1 MLTRNKIKSIFRK
14 TDSCTDGR
22 FNCAKLLSN
31 KKYVISSI
39 VLIGLLIV
47 FISYSFAALTPTPS
61 ITVPSTTLSYAGS
74 EEGAWQ
80 YTKSAYWLS
89 KNKAR
94 INIKVD
100 TIKKKR
106 ADYTDVILVLD
117 TSGSMLG
124 TKLTQ
129 VQNDVNELI
138 NDTIPKGNKI
148 ALITFNDSATVVND
162 FTNDTT
168 LLQESINNL
177 TVSGETNYYQALIKV
192 DDVLSTYNK
201 ESNRDCV
208 VLFLTDGLPTID
220 TPNEVSQY
228 KYLKSKYNYLDINGI
243 QYELGNTVL
252 TGIKNITD
260 TQYLANKENLNE
272 FLYKASLTTATYDE
286 FTLTDYVD
294 TNYFNLNNVTDINT
308 TFGKTNIQSNKVIWN
323 LSGLKSGTDATLTID
338 INFNNNLIGVGGIY
352 PTHTKTDITCK
363 IGNISTTE
371 STTKTTILKDKY
383 TVIYEGNIPA
393 GCVVSNVPGTIN
405 YFVFDT
411 VQKENTIP
419 VCAGYQF
426 QGWKI
431 VTAGVKE
438 VNEDTFIMPDKNVTL
453 RATWKKLSITKSM
466 DGTVSKVQTLYRLIA
481 DSSIGLD
488 TNVNFN
494 STPTDANSGVYTIA
508 STASDTYPVHYYRGN
523 IKNNNVL
530 FAGFCWKM
538 VRTTSTGG
546 VKLIYNGIPKDDYDS
561 SIPIS
566 QDKYINISN
575 DASYPYTYNT
585 STNKWTS
592 TNKTHS
598 KTGTISFSVAESGTY
613 VLAYSV
619 SSEANYDKA
628 YFYKDGTEL
637 GVYSG
642 TASGTIS
649 LGELT
654 SSNVIQVKYAKDG
667 SNSSG
672 TDSVTFSIDK
682 ASGNAVK
689 SCNNTGTDSQIGTS
703 AFNLNVTSPAD
714 VGYMDN
720 GIYKCS
726 KYSFPMV
733 SVLAYSYAAST
744 NYYYGTSVT
753 YSSSTG
759 KYTLQ
764 NAEQKSW
771 SDNYSTLTGYYTC
784 GSTSTTCSTVY
795 YIAGTDRTYQYTL
808 SLSGSVTDPDT
819 QTITLGKGIADNG
832 NNTYTLT
839 DAVTVKKSDW
849 FINYRTYKNYYM
861 CKDLTSTTCDGMYI
875 IVPTNLTLN
884 TNTSV
889 DRFIITYDDTFKYVY
904 GNDVVWDG
912 TKYTLTD
919 TYTSTLGWNNDRRT
933 LAKKYHYTCL
943 NTTGECT
950 DVYYIN
956 YFGDSSYIYYLKL
969 SSGKNI
975 EGAKN
980 AMFTNTGVSQIK
992 GTIDSWYKT
1001 NMTGYT
1007 EKLEDTIFCNDRTL
1021 YSGSLAGKDVDAGT
1035 GYSYFSAYNRIY
1047 TKHSPSVECPNKSRD
1062 GFTVSTSSGGNGKLT
1077 YPVGLLTADE
1087 VMLAGG
1093 RNASNSNY
1101 YLYTGQYYWLLTPSR
1116 FDDVF
1121 AIVFYVGNIGD
1132 LHSSGVNSSIGAR
1145 PSVSLA
1151 PGTRT
1156 AVGDGTVYYPYVIEE
1171 D

>member
-1 MLTRNKIKSIFRK
+1 MKKKFIKSFQQIK
-14 TDSCTDGR
+14 R
-22 FNCAKLLSN
+22 FNYVKLLSN

-47 FISYSFAALTPTPS
+47 FISYSFAALTPTSS
-61 ITVPSTTLSYAGS
+61 ITVPSTTLSYS
-74 EEGAWQ
+74 DKEEGAWQ
-80 YTKSAYWLS
+80 YTKSAHWLS

-148 ALITFNDSATVVND
+148 ALITFNDTATVVNN

-228 KYLKSKYNYLDINGI
+228 KYLKSKYSYLDINGI

-272 FLYKASLTTATYDE
+272 FLYKASLTTAIYDE

-308 TFGKTNIQSNKVIWN
+308 TFGEATIQNDKVTWD
-323 LSGLKSGTDATLTID
+323 LSGLKSGTDAILTID

-352 PTHTKTDITCK
+352 PTHTQTDILYK

-383 TVIYEGNIPA
+383 TVVYEGNTPS
-393 GCVVSNVPGTIN
+393 GCVVSNVPSTSN

-411 VQKENTIP
+411 VQKEDKVP

-431 VTAGVKE
+431 ITAGVKE
-438 VNEDTFIMPDKNVTL
+438 VNEDTFIMPEKNVTL
-453 RATWKKLSITKSM
+453 RAIWKKLGIRKSM
-466 DGTVSKVQTLYRLIA
+466 DGTVSKIQTLYRLMA
-481 DSSIGLD
+481 DSSVGLD
-488 TNVNFN
+488 TNVNF
-494 STPTDANSGVYTIA
+494 SSRPTDADSGVYTIA
-508 STASDTYPVHYYRGN
+508 STENDTYPVHYYRGN
-523 IKNNNVL
+523 IDNNNVL

-546 VKLIYNGIPKDDYDS
+546 VKLIYNGGPKDDYPYI
-561 SIPIS
+561 SI
-566 QDKYINISN
+566 KYDGYLNISN
-575 DASYPYTYNT
+575 DTTYPYTYDT

-592 TNKTHS
+592 TNKTDS
-598 KTGTISFSVAESGTY
+598 KTGTISFSVAESGIY
-613 VLAYSV
+613 KLSYSV
-619 SSEANYDKA
+619 SSEESCDKA

-703 AFNLNVTSPAD
+703 AFNSSFSSPAD
-714 VGYMDN
+714 VGYMY
-720 GIYKCS
+720 GTRYT
-726 KYSFPMV
+726 YSEYNFP
-733 SVLAYSYAAST
+733 SINVLERYNVYSMSM
-744 NYYYGTSVT
+744 NYYYGTSII
-753 YSSSTG
+753 YSNGT
-759 KYTLQ
+759 YTLQ
-764 NAEQKSW
+764 NAEAKSW
-771 SDNYSTLTGYYTC
+771 SDNYSSLTGYYTC
-784 GSTSTTCSTVY
+784 RTTSTTCSTVY
-795 YIAGTDRTYQYTL
+795 YIVGTTSSYQYTL
-808 SLSGSVTDPDT
+808 SLSAGTTDPVT
-819 QTITLGKGIADNG
+819 QTITLGKGITDNG

-839 DAVTVKKSDW
+839 DTVTVKKVDW
-849 FINYRTYKNYYM
+849 YTNYSTYKNYYM
-861 CKDLTSTTCDGMYI
+861 CKDLTSTTCDSKYI
-875 IVPTNLTLN
+875 IASTDN
-884 TNTSV
+884 S
-889 DRFIITYDDTFKYVY
+889 RITYDNTVKFVY
-904 GNDVVWDG
+904 GNDVTWDG
-912 TKYTLTD
+912 TNYTLVD
-919 TYTSTLGWNNDRRT
+919 TYTSTSGWNIDKTT

-950 DVYYIN
+950 NVYYIH
-956 YFGDSSYIYYLKL
+956 YFGSSYQIYYLKL

-975 EGAKN
+975 EDAKN
-980 AMFTNTGVSQIK
+980 EMFTNTTDSTIK
-992 GTIDSWYKT
+992 KAIDTWYKN
-1001 NMTGYT
+1001 NMTAYT

-1035 GYSYFSAYNRIY
+1035 NYSYFSTYNRTMRIY
-1047 TKHSPSVECPNKSRD
+1047 SPSIECSNESRD
-1062 GFTVSTSSGGNGKLT
+1062 GFTVSTSSGGNGKLA
-1077 YPVGLLTADE
+1077 YPVGLLTAEE

-1093 RNASNSNY
+1093 NNYNNSSY
-1101 YLYTGQYYWLLTPSR
+1101 YLYTGQKYWLLSPPYFR
-1116 FDDVF
+1116 FNDAFGFFV
-1121 AIVFYVGNIGD
+1121 
-1132 LHSSGVNSSIGAR
+1132 HSYGYLFGSNGVHNSYGVR
-1145 PSVSLA
+1145 PSIVLSK
-1151 PGTRT
+1151 GTRYSS
-1156 AVGDGTVYYPYVIEE
+1156 GDGTVYYPYVIEE
-1171 D
+1171 E

>member
-1 MLTRNKIKSIFRK
+1 MKKKFIKSFQQIK
-14 TDSCTDGR
+14 R

-61 ITVPSTTLSYAGS
+61 IIVPSTTLSYAGS

-124 TKLTQ
+124 SKLTQ

-148 ALITFNDSATVVND
+148 ALITFNDSATVVNN
-162 FTNDTT
+162 FTNDIT

-177 TVSGETNYYQALIKV
+177 TVAGETNYYQALIKV

-243 QYELGNTVL
+243 QYELGDTVL

-272 FLYKASLTTATYDE
+272 FLYKASLSTAIYDE

-294 TNYFNLNNVTDINT
+294 DNYFNLNNVTDVST
-308 TFGKTNIQSNKVIWN
+308 TFGNATIQSNKVVWN
-323 LSGLKSGTDATLTID
+323 LSGLKSGTDASLTID
-338 INFNNNLIGVGGIY
+338 INFNNDLIGVGGIY
-352 PTHTKTDITCK
+352 PTHTKTDITYK

-383 TVIYEGNIPA
+383 TVIYEGNTPA
-393 GCVVSNVPGTIN
+393 GCVVSNLPGTSN

-438 VNEDTFIMPDKNVTL
+438 VNEDTFIMPEKNVTL

-466 DGTVSKVQTLYRLIA
+466 DGTVSKVQTLYRLMA
-481 DSSIGLD
+481 DSSVGLD
-488 TNVNFN
+488 TNVDFS
-494 STPTDANSGVYTIA
+494 STPTNANSGVYTIA

-546 VKLIYNGIPKDDYDS
+546 VKLIYNGIPKVDYDS
-561 SIPIS
+561 LIPIS
-566 QDKYINISN
+566 QDEYINISN
-575 DASYPYTYNT
+575 DASYPYTYDT

-592 TNKTHS
+592 TNKTHLT
-598 KTGTISFSVAESGTY
+598 TGTISFSVVESGTY

-642 TASGTIS
+642 TTSGTIS

-654 SSNVIQVKYAKDG
+654 SSNVIQVKYTKDG
-667 SNSSG
+667 SGSNG
-672 TDSVTFSIDK
+672 TDSVTFSVDK
-682 ASGNAVK
+682 ASDNSVK

-703 AFNLNVTSPAD
+703 QFNSNDDDSPSN
-714 VGYMDN
+714 VGYMYGTRYTYIQHWLPTIN
-720 GIYKCS
+720 
-726 KYSFPMV
+726 
-733 SVLAYSYAAST
+733 VLNKSYDYNR
-744 NYYYGTSVT
+744 NYYYGTSIT

-759 KYTLQ
+759 IYTLQ
-764 NAEQKSW
+764 NAEAKSW

-784 GSTSTTCSTVY
+784 RSTSTTCSTVY
-795 YIAGTDRTYQYTL
+795 YIAGADRNYQYSL
-808 SLSGSVTDPDT
+808 SLSAGTTDPAT
-819 QTITLGKGIADNG
+819 QTIILGKGITDNG
-832 NNTYTLT
+832 NSTYTLT
-839 DAVTVKKSDW
+839 DTVTVKKVDW
-849 FINYRTYKNYYM
+849 YTNYSTYKNYYM
-861 CKDLTSTTCDGMYI
+861 CKDLTSTTCDSKYI
-875 IVPTNLTLN
+875 IALTEN
-884 TNTSV
+884 YQ
-889 DRFIITYDDTFKYVY
+889 IIYDNTFKYVY
-904 GNDVVWDG
+904 GNDVTWDG
-912 TKYTLTD
+912 SKYILTD
-919 TYTSTLGWNNDRRT
+919 TYTSTSGWSNDRTT

-943 NTTGECT
+943 NTAGECT

-956 YFGDSSYIYYLKL
+956 YFGDGSKIYYLKL

-975 EGAKN
+975 EDAKN
-980 AMFTNTGVSQIK
+980 EMFTNINDSTIK
-992 GTIDSWYKT
+992 KAIDVWYKN
-1001 NMTGYT
+1001 NMTAYT
-1007 EKLEDTIFCNDRTL
+1007 SKLEDTIWCNDRTL
-1021 YSGSLAGKDVDAGT
+1021 HSGSLAGKDVDAGT
-1035 GYSYFSAYNRIY
+1035 GFSSFSAYNRIY
-1047 TKHSPSVECPNKSRD
+1047 TKFSPSIECPNESRD
-1062 GFTVSTSSGGNGKLT
+1062 GFTVSTLSGGNGKLT

-1093 RNASNSNY
+1093 SRASNFNY
-1101 YLYTGQYYWLLTPSR
+1101 YLYTGGERSLLLSPSH
-1116 FDDVF
+1116 FDDIGAFGSNVYF
-1121 AIVFYVGNIGD
+1121 NGD
-1132 LHSSGVNSSIGAR
+1132 LVYYSVYGYGGVR
-1145 PSVSLA
+1145 PSVSIA
-1151 PGTRT
+1151 PGTRIT
-1156 AVGDGTVYYPYVIEE
+1156 EGDGTVNSPYVIELDE
-1171 D
+1171 T

>member
-1 MLTRNKIKSIFRK
+1 MKKKFIKSFQQIK
-14 TDSCTDGR
+14 R

-74 EEGAWQ
+74 EEGSWQ

-148 ALITFNDSATVVND
+148 ALITFNDTATVVNN
-162 FTNDTT
+162 FTEDATV
-168 LLQESINNL
+168 LQESINNL
-177 TVSGETNYYQALIKV
+177 TVSGETNYYQALVKV

-228 KYLKSKYNYLDINGI
+228 KYLKSKYSYLDINGI
-243 QYELGNTVL
+243 QYELGDTVL

-272 FLYKASLTTATYDE
+272 FLYKASLSTAIYDE

-294 TNYFNLNNVTDINT
+294 TNYFNLNNIADINT
-308 TFGKTNIQSNKVIWN
+308 TFGEATIQNNKVTWD
-323 LSGLKSGTDATLTID
+323 LSGLKSGTDAILTID

-352 PTHTKTDITCK
+352 PTHTKTDITYK

-383 TVIYEGNIPA
+383 TVIYEGNTPA

-438 VNEDTFIMPDKNVTL
+438 VNEDTFIMPEKNVTL

-481 DSSIGLD
+481 DSSIGVD
-488 TNVNFN
+488 TDVDF
-494 STPTDANSGVYTIA
+494 SKAPTDDNSGVYTMA

-523 IKNNNVL
+523 IDNNNVL

-546 VKLIYNGIPKDDYDS
+546 VKLVYNGPYEKYAS
-561 SIPIS
+561 SSPII
-566 QDKYINISN
+566 QTEYINISN
-575 DASYPYTYNT
+575 DATYPYAYDT

-598 KTGTISFSVAESGTY
+598 KTGTISFSVAEKGTY
-613 VLAYSV
+613 TLSYSV
-619 SSEANYDKA
+619 SSEANCDKA
-628 YFYKDGTEL
+628 YFYKDGTQI
-637 GVYSG
+637 GVDSG
-642 TASGTIS
+642 TNTGTIS

-654 SSNVIQVKYAKDG
+654 SSNVIMVKYTKDG
-667 SNSSG
+667 SVSYG
-672 TDSVTFSIDK
+672 TDSVTFSVDK
-682 ASGNAVK
+682 PSGNLVK

-703 AFNLNVTSPAD
+703 KFNLNVTSPAD
-714 VGYMDN
+714 VGYMYGARYISSYHDPT
-720 GIYKCS
+720 IY
-726 KYSFPMV
+726 
-733 SVLAYSYAAST
+733 VLNESYTSNT
-744 NYYYGTSVT
+744 NYYYGTSIT

-764 NAEQKSW
+764 NAEAKSW
-771 SDNYSTLTGYYTC
+771 SDNYSSLTGYYTC
-784 GSTSTTCSTVY
+784 QSTSTTCSTVY
-795 YIAGTDRTYQYTL
+795 YIAGAYRDSQYTL
-808 SLSGSVTDPDT
+808 SLSGGVTNPDT
-819 QTITLGKGIADNG
+819 QTITLGKGITDNG

-839 DAVTVKKSDW
+839 DTVTVKKSDW
-849 FINYRTYKNYYM
+849 FTKHSTYKKYYI
-861 CKDLTSTTCDGMYI
+861 CKDLTSSTCDGKYLI
-875 IVPTNLTLN
+875 DE
-884 TNTSV
+884 TSS
-889 DRFIITYDDTFKYVY
+889 DNIDYDDTFMYVY
-904 GNDVVWDG
+904 GNDVTWNG
-912 TKYTLTD
+912 TKYTLND
-919 TYTSTLGWNNDRRT
+919 TYTSTNGWNSDKAA

-943 NTTGECT
+943 NRTGVCT
-950 DVYYIN
+950 DVYYIK
-956 YFGDSSYIYYLKL
+956 YFGNNSWRMKYFTL

-975 EGAKN
+975 EDVKN
-980 AMFTNTGVSQIK
+980 EMFANTTDSKIK
-992 GTIDSWYKT
+992 QTIDTWYSQ
-1001 NMTGYT
+1001 NMTSYT
-1007 EKLEDTIFCNDRTL
+1007 SKLEDTIWCNDRTF
-1021 YSGSLAGKDVDAGT
+1021 YSGSLAGKDIDAGT
-1035 GYSYFSAYNRIY
+1035 SWSSFSADNKLWN
-1047 TKHSPSVECPNKSRD
+1047 TLSPSVECPNKSRD

-1077 YPVGLLTADE
+1077 YPVGLLTLDE
-1087 VMLAGG
+1087 VLLAGG
-1093 RNASNSNY
+1093 RNANNSNY
-1101 YLYTGQYYWLLTPSR
+1101 YLYTSQLYWTLSPESLYYGTNG
-1116 FDDVF
+1116 FV
-1121 AIVFYVGNIGD
+1121 
-1132 LHSSGVNSSIGAR
+1132 VNSIGRLYRSSVNDSNGAR

-1156 AVGDGTVYYPYVIEE
+1156 VGGDGTVYYPYVIEE

>member
-1 MLTRNKIKSIFRK
+1 MKKKFIKSFQQIK
-14 TDSCTDGR
+14 C

-31 KKYVISSI
+31 NKYVISSI

-47 FISYSFAALTPTPS
+47 FISYSFATLTPTPS

-80 YTKSAYWLS
+80 YTKSAHWLS

-124 TKLTQ
+124 DKLTQ
-129 VQNDVNELI
+129 VQTDVNELI

-148 ALITFNDSATVVND
+148 ALITFNDSATVVNN

-177 TVSGETNYYQALIKV
+177 AVSGETNYYQALIKV
-192 DDVLSTYNK
+192 DDILSTYNK

-228 KYLKSKYNYLDINGI
+228 KYLKSKYNYLDISGI
-243 QYELGNTVL
+243 QYELGDTVL
-252 TGIKNITD
+252 AGIKNITD
-260 TQYLANKENLNE
+260 TQYLANKDNLNE

-294 TNYFNLNNVTDINT
+294 TNYFNLNNITDINT
-308 TFGKTNIQSNKVIWN
+308 TFGEATIQNNKVIWN
-323 LSGLKSGTDATLTID
+323 LSGLKSGTDAILTID
-338 INFNNNLIGVGGIY
+338 INFNNDLIGVGGIY
-352 PTHTKTDITCK
+352 PTHTKTDITYK

-383 TVIYEGNIPA
+383 TVVYEGNTPA
-393 GCVVSNVPGTIN
+393 GCVVSNVPGTSN

-411 VQKENTIP
+411 VQKENKVP

-438 VNEDTFIMPDKNVTL
+438 VNEDTFIMPEKNVTL
-453 RATWKKLSITKSM
+453 RAIWKKLGITKSM
-466 DGTVSKVQTLYRLIA
+466 DGTVSKVQTLYRLMA

-488 TNVNFN
+488 TNVDF
-494 STPTDANSGVYTIA
+494 SKAPTNENSGVYTIA

-546 VKLIYNGIPKDDYDS
+546 VKLIYNGVYDE
-561 SIPIS
+561 
-566 QDKYINISN
+566 
-575 DASYPYTYNT
+575 
-585 STNKWTS
+585 TNK
-592 TNKTHS
+592 
-598 KTGTISFSVAESGTY
+598 
-613 VLAYSV
+613 
-619 SSEANYDKA
+619 
-628 YFYKDGTEL
+628 
-637 GVYSG
+637 
-642 TASGTIS
+642 
-649 LGELT
+649 
-654 SSNVIQVKYAKDG
+654 
-667 SNSSG
+667 
-672 TDSVTFSIDK
+672 
-682 ASGNAVK
+682 
-689 SCNNTGTDSQIGTS
+689 CNNTGTDSQIGTS
-703 AFNLNVTSPAD
+703 AFNSKYTSPAD
-714 VGYMDN
+714 VGYMYGTRYAYGSYPFASLYVLDRKN
-720 GIYKCS
+720 
-726 KYSFPMV
+726 V
-733 SVLAYSYAAST
+733 SSNL
-744 NYYYGTSVT
+744 YYYGTSIT
-753 YSSSTG
+753 YSNG

-764 NAEQKSW
+764 NAEAKSW
-771 SDNYSTLTGYYTC
+771 SDNYSSLTGYYTC
-784 GSTSTTCSTVY
+784 RTTSTTCSTVY
-795 YIAGTDRTYQYTL
+795 YIVGTTSSYQYTL
-808 SLSGSVTDPDT
+808 SLSAGTTDPVT
-819 QTITLGKGIADNG
+819 QTITLGKGIIDNG

-839 DAVTVKKSDW
+839 DTVTVKKVDW
-849 FINYRTYKNYYM
+849 YTNYSTYKNYYV
-861 CKDLTSTTCDGMYI
+861 CKDLTSTTCNGRYLIASTENYRI
-875 IVPTNLTLN
+875 I
-884 TNTSV
+884 
-889 DRFIITYDDTFKYVY
+889 YDDTFGYMY
-904 GNDVVWDG
+904 GNDVAWDG

-919 TYTSTLGWNNDRRT
+919 TYTSTSGWSTDRT
-933 LAKKYHYTCL
+933 TAAKKYHYTCL
-943 NTTGECT
+943 NTTGECR
-950 DVYYIN
+950 DVYYIY
-956 YFGDSSYIYYLKL
+956 YFDSSYQIYYLKL

-975 EGAKN
+975 EDAKN
-980 AMFTNTGVSQIK
+980 EMFTNTTDSTMK
-992 GTIDSWYKT
+992 KTIDSWYSK
-1001 NMTGYT
+1001 NMTAYT
-1007 EKLEDTIFCNDRTL
+1007 EKLEDTIWCNDRAF
-1021 YSGSLAGKDVDAGT
+1021 YKGSLAGKDVDAGT
-1035 GYSYFSAYNRIY
+1035 DVSYFSAYNRIY
-1047 TKHSPSVECPNKSRD
+1047 TKHSLSVECPNKSRD

-1093 RNASNSNY
+1093 RAESANYNY
-1101 YLYTGQYYWLLTPSR
+1101 YLYTGQSYWLLSPSS
-1116 FDDVF
+1116 FNDSNAF
-1121 AIVFYVGNIGD
+1121 GFYVNSFGG
-1132 LHSSGVNSSIGAR
+1132 LSSYYVINSGGAR

-1151 PGTRT
+1151 PGTKIT
-1156 AVGDGTVYYPYVIEE
+1156 EGDGTFNSPYVIEE

>member
-1 MLTRNKIKSIFRK
+1 MLARNKIKSIFRQ
-14 TDSCTDGR
+14 TDSCTDRR

-47 FISYSFAALTPTPS
+47 FISYSFATLTPVSS
-61 ITVPSTTLSYAGS
+61 ITVPSTTLSYPNK

-80 YTKSAYWLS
+80 YTKSAYWIS

-94 INIKVD
+94 VNIKVD

-148 ALITFNDSATVVND
+148 ALITFNDGATVVNN

-177 TVSGETNYYQALIKV
+177 AVSGETNYYQALIKV

-252 TGIKNITD
+252 AGIKNITD

-294 TNYFNLNNVTDINT
+294 TNYFNLNNVTDVST
-308 TFGKTNIQSNKVIWN
+308 TFGEATIQNNKVVWN
-323 LSGLKSGTDATLTID
+323 LSGLKSGTDASLTID

-352 PTHTKTDITCK
+352 PTHTKTDITYK

-383 TVIYEGNIPA
+383 TVIYEGNTPA
-393 GCVVSNVPGTIN
+393 GCVVSNLPGTSN

-411 VQKENTIP
+411 VQKENKVP

-431 VTAGVKE
+431 ITAGAKE

-466 DGTVSKVQTLYRLIA
+466 DGTISKVQTLYRLIA

-488 TNVNFN
+488 TNVNFLN
-494 STPTDANSGVYTIA
+494 PPTDANSGVYTIA

-538 VRTTSTGG
+538 VRTTSIGG
-546 VKLIYNGIPKDDYDS
+546 VKLIYNGKYDE
-561 SIPIS
+561 
-566 QDKYINISN
+566 
-575 DASYPYTYNT
+575 
-585 STNKWTS
+585 TNK
-592 TNKTHS
+592 
-598 KTGTISFSVAESGTY
+598 
-613 VLAYSV
+613 
-619 SSEANYDKA
+619 
-628 YFYKDGTEL
+628 
-637 GVYSG
+637 
-642 TASGTIS
+642 
-649 LGELT
+649 
-654 SSNVIQVKYAKDG
+654 
-667 SNSSG
+667 
-672 TDSVTFSIDK
+672 
-682 ASGNAVK
+682 
-689 SCNNTGTDSQIGTS
+689 CNNTGTATQIGTS
-703 AFNLNVTSPAD
+703 RFNSPSTSTAD
-714 VGYMDN
+714 VGYMY
-720 GIYKCS
+720 GTRYTYSYK
-726 KYSFPMV
+726 SFP
-733 SVLAYSYAAST
+733 SINVLNESYAYNT
-744 NYYYGTSVT
+744 NYYYGTSIT
-753 YSSSTG
+753 YSNGT
-759 KYTLQ
+759 YTLQ
-764 NAEQKSW
+764 NAEAKSW
-771 SDNYSTLTGYYTC
+771 SDNYSSLTGYYTC
-784 GSTSTTCSTVY
+784 RTTSTTCSTVY
-795 YIAGTDRTYQYTL
+795 YIAGTYRNYQYTL
-808 SLSGSVTDPDT
+808 SLSNGVTDPDT
-819 QTITLGKGIADNG
+819 QTITLGKGITDND
-832 NNTYTLT
+832 NSTYTLT
-839 DAVTVKKSDW
+839 DTVTVKKVDW
-849 FINYRTYKNYYM
+849 YTNYSTYKNYYV
-861 CKDLTSTTCDGMYI
+861 CKDLTSTTCDSKYLI
-875 IVPTNLTLN
+875 
-884 TNTSV
+884 TSTSKYQL
-889 DRFIITYDDTFKYVY
+889 TYDDTFKYVY
-904 GNDVVWDG
+904 GNDVTWDG

-919 TYTSTLGWNNDRRT
+919 TYTSTSSWSTDRTT

-943 NTTGECT
+943 NTTDECT
-950 DVYYIN
+950 DVYYIL
-956 YFGDSSYIYYLKL
+956 YFGDIGNSLYIYYLTL

-975 EGAKN
+975 EDAKN
-980 AMFTNTGVSQIK
+980 EMFTNTTDSTIKKAIDTWYSQ
-992 GTIDSWYKT
+992 
-1001 NMTGYT
+1001 NMTSYT
-1007 EKLEDTIFCNDRTL
+1007 EKLEDAIWCNDRTL

-1035 GYSYFSAYNRIY
+1035 NASSFSANNKFWN
-1047 TKHSPSVECPNKSRD
+1047 THSPSVECPNKSRD
-1062 GFTVSTSSGGNGKLT
+1062 GFTVSASSGGNGMLT
-1077 YPVGLLTADE
+1077 YPVGLLTMDE

-1093 RNASNSNY
+1093 RNNNSNY
-1101 YLYTGQYYWLLTPSR
+1101 YLYTGQYYWLSSPSY
-1116 FDDVF
+1116 FSCDNFAYGFFVF
-1121 AIVFYVGNIGD
+1121 SGGGLYNNRSVGF
-1132 LHSSGVNSSIGAR
+1132 SYGAR
-1145 PSVSLA
+1145 PSIVLSK
-1151 PGTRT
+1151 GTRYSS
-1156 AVGDGTVYYPYVIEE
+1156 GDGGFTNPYVIEE
-1171 D
+1171 E

>member
-1 MLTRNKIKSIFRK
+1 MKKKFIKSFQQIK
-14 TDSCTDGR
+14 R
-22 FNCAKLLSN
+22 FICAKLLSN

-47 FISYSFAALTPTPS
+47 FISYSFAALTPVSS
-61 ITVPSTTLSYAGS
+61 ITVPSTTLSYPNK

-148 ALITFNDSATVVND
+148 ALITFNDTATIIND
-162 FTNDTT
+162 FTNDAS

-177 TVSGETNYYQALIKV
+177 TVAGETNYYQALIKV

-228 KYLKSKYNYLDINGI
+228 KYLKSKYSYLDINGI
-243 QYELGNTVL
+243 QYELGDTVL

-272 FLYKASLTTATYDE
+272 FLYKASLSTAIYDE

-294 TNYFNLNNVTDINT
+294 TNYFNLNNVTDVST
-308 TFGKTNIQSNKVIWN
+308 TFGEATIKSNKVIWD
-323 LSGLKSGTDATLTID
+323 LSGLKSGTDATLKID
-338 INFNNNLIGVGGIY
+338 INFNDDLIGVGGIY
-352 PTHTKTDITCK
+352 PTHTKTDILYK

-383 TVIYEGNIPA
+383 TVIYEGNTPA
-393 GCVVSNVPGTIN
+393 GCVVSNVPGTSN

-438 VNEDTFIMPDKNVTL
+438 VNEDTFIMPEKNVTL

-466 DGTVSKVQTLYRLIA
+466 DGTVSKVQTLYRLMA

-488 TNVNFN
+488 TNVDF
-494 STPTDANSGVYTIA
+494 SSAPTDANSGVYTIA
-508 STASDTYPVHYYRGN
+508 STASDTYPVHYYRGK

-546 VKLIYNGIPKDDYDS
+546 VKLIYNGTPKDDYDS

-566 QDKYINISN
+566 QDKYISVSN
-575 DASYPYTYNT
+575 DATYHYIYDV
-585 STNKWTS
+585 STNKWAS

-598 KTGTISFSVAESGTY
+598 TTGTISFSVAESGTY
-613 VLAYSV
+613 KLSYSV
-619 SSEANYDKA
+619 SSEVNRDKA
-628 YFYKDGTEL
+628 YFYKDGTKL

-642 TASGTIS
+642 NDSGTIF

-654 SSNVIQVKYAKDG
+654 SSNVIQVKYTKDSSG
-667 SNSSG
+667 SSG

-682 ASGNAVK
+682 ASGNLVK
-689 SCNNTGTDSQIGTS
+689 SCNNTGEVSQIGTS
-703 AFNLNVTSPAD
+703 KFNSNDYSPAD
-714 VGYMDN
+714 VGYMYGTRYTYN
-720 GIYKCS
+720 PHV
-726 KYSFPMV
+726 FPRID
-733 SVLAYSYAAST
+733 VLNQSYIFNT
-744 NYYYGTSVT
+744 NYYYGDSIT
-753 YSSSTG
+753 YSYANGT
-759 KYTLQ
+759 YTLQ
-764 NAEQKSW
+764 NAEVKSW
-771 SDNYSTLTGYYTC
+771 SDNYSTLIGYYTC
-784 GSTSTTCSTVY
+784 QSTSTTCSTVH
-795 YIAGTDRTYQYTL
+795 YIAGASSSAQYVV
-808 SLSGSVTDPDT
+808 SLSDGVTDLDT
-819 QTITLGKGIADNG
+819 QTITLGKGITDNG

-839 DAVTVKKSDW
+839 DTVIVKKVDW
-849 FINYRTYKNYYM
+849 FTNYSTYKNYYM
-861 CKDLTSTTCDGMYI
+861 CKDLTSTTCDSKYLI
-875 IVPTNLTLN
+875 SSTNN
-884 TNTSV
+884 YQI
-889 DRFIITYDDTFKYVY
+889 RYDDTFEFVY
-904 GNDVVWDG
+904 GNDVTWDG

-919 TYTSTLGWNNDRRT
+919 TYTSTSGWLTDRT
-933 LAKKYHYTCL
+933 TIAKKYHYTCL

-950 DVYYIN
+950 DVYYIH
-956 YFGDSSYIYYLKL
+956 FGNNSYIDYLKL

-975 EGAKN
+975 EDAKDE
-980 AMFTNTGVSQIK
+980 MFTNNNDSEIKKAIDTWYSQ
-992 GTIDSWYKT
+992 
-1001 NMTGYT
+1001 NMTSYT
-1007 EKLEDTIFCNDRTL
+1007 SKLEDTIFCNDRTL

-1035 GYSYFSAYNRIY
+1035 NDSYFSADNRIF
-1047 TKHSPSVECPNKSRD
+1047 TKRSPSVECPNKSRD
-1062 GFTVSTSSGGNGKLT
+1062 GFTVSTSSGGNGALT

-1093 RNASNSNY
+1093 STVYYDNNNY
-1101 YLYTGQYYWLLTPSR
+1101 LDTGQSYWLLSPNTFSYSNYAFHFIANGFYYYYNGYLSSNTVSDSGGVRPS
-1116 FDDVF
+1116 
-1121 AIVFYVGNIGD
+1121 IVLSKGTRY
-1132 LHSSGVNSSIGAR
+1132 SSG
-1145 PSVSLA
+1145 
-1151 PGTRT
+1151 
-1156 AVGDGTVYYPYVIEE
+1156 DGSFTNPYVIEDE
-1171 D
+1171 

>member
-1 MLTRNKIKSIFRK
+1 MKKKFIKFFQQIK
-14 TDSCTDGR
+14 R

-228 KYLKSKYNYLDINGI
+228 KYLKSKYNYLDISGI
-243 QYELGNTVL
+243 QYELGDTVL

-383 TVIYEGNIPA
+383 TVIYEGNTPA
-393 GCVVSNVPGTIN
+393 GCVVSNVPGTSN

-466 DGTVSKVQTLYRLIA
+466 DGTVSKVQTLYRLMA

-488 TNVNFN
+488 TNVNFD

-523 IKNNNVL
+523 IDNNNVL

-628 YFYKDGTEL
+628 YFYKDGTQIGE
-637 GVYSG
+637 YSG

-654 SSNVIQVKYAKDG
+654 SSNVIQVKYTKDSSG
-667 SNSSG
+667 SSG
-672 TDSVTFSIDK
+672 TDSVTFSLDK
-682 ASGNAVK
+682 ASGNLVK

-703 AFNLNVTSPAD
+703 QFNSNLISPAD
-714 VGYMDN
+714 VGYMYGTRYIYN
-720 GIYKCS
+720 YHNLPGIY
-726 KYSFPMV
+726 
-733 SVLAYSYAAST
+733 VLNQSWTSNT
-744 NYYYGTSVT
+744 NYYYGTSIT
-753 YSSSTG
+753 YSNGT
-759 KYTLQ
+759 YTLQ
-764 NAEQKSW
+764 NAESKSW
-771 SDNYSTLTGYYTC
+771 SDNYSSLTGYYTC
-784 GSTSTTCSTVY
+784 QSTSTTCSTVY
-795 YIAGTDRTYQYTL
+795 YIVGADRNCQYNL
-808 SLSGSVTDPDT
+808 SLSNGVTDLAT
-819 QTITLGKGIADNG
+819 QTITLGKGITDNG

-839 DAVTVKKSDW
+839 DVVTVKKVDW
-849 FINYRTYKNYYM
+849 YTNYSTYKNYYV
-861 CKDLTSTTCDGMYI
+861 CKDLTSTTCDGKYI
-875 IVPTNLTLN
+875 IASTDNY
-884 TNTSV
+884 
-889 DRFIITYDDTFKYVY
+889 RIIYDDTLKYVY
-904 GNDVVWDG
+904 GNDVTWDG
-912 TKYTLTD
+912 SKYILTD
-919 TYTSTLGWNNDRRT
+919 TYTSTSDWNSDKTT
-933 LAKKYHYTCL
+933 LAKRYHYTCL
-943 NTTGECT
+943 NTTGECR
-950 DVYYIN
+950 DVYYIH
-956 YFGDSSYIYYLKL
+956 YFGSNTTIYSLKL

-975 EGAKN
+975 EDAKN
-980 AMFTNTGVSQIK
+980 EMFTNTTDSTIKKAIDTWYSQ
-992 GTIDSWYKT
+992 
-1001 NMTGYT
+1001 NMTSYT
-1007 EKLEDTIFCNDRTL
+1007 EKLEDAIWCNDRTL
-1021 YSGSLAGKDVDAGT
+1021 YSGSLAGKDTDAGT
-1035 GYSYFSAYNRIY
+1035 KHSYFSAFNRFWK
-1047 TKHSPSVECPNKSRD
+1047 TRKPSIECPNKSRD
-1062 GFTVSTSSGGNGKLT
+1062 GFTVSASSGGNGKLT
-1077 YPVGLLTADE
+1077 YPVGLLTMDE

-1093 RNASNSNY
+1093 RNAYNPSY
-1101 YLYTGQYYWLLTPSR
+1101 YLHTGQRYWLLSPSYYSS
-1116 FDDVF
+1116 DGYYSY
-1121 AIVFYVGNIGD
+1121 AFYVSSNPTLGD
-1132 LHSSGVNSSIGAR
+1132 QQVDSASRVRPSIVLSKGTRYLSGV
-1145 PSVSLA
+1145 
-1151 PGTRT
+1151 
-1156 AVGDGTVYYPYVIEE
+1156 GTVYYPYVIEE
-1171 D
+1171 E

>member
-1 MLTRNKIKSIFRK
+1 MLTRNKIKSIFK
-14 TDSCTDGR
+14 QTDSCADGR

-47 FISYSFAALTPTPS
+47 FISYSFAALTLTPS

-80 YTKSAYWLS
+80 YTKSAYWIS

-94 INIKVD
+94 VNIKVD

-124 TKLTQ
+124 SKLTQ
-129 VQNDVNELI
+129 VQNNVNELI

-148 ALITFNDSATVVND
+148 ALITFNDTATIIND
-162 FTNDTT
+162 FTDDAAI
-168 LLQESINNL
+168 LQESINNL
-177 TVSGETNYYQALIKV
+177 AVSGETNYYQALIKV

-228 KYLKSKYNYLDINGI
+228 KYLKSKYSYLDINGI

-272 FLYKASLTTATYDE
+272 FLYKASLSTAIYDE

-294 TNYFNLNNVTDINT
+294 TDYFNLNNVADINT
-308 TFGKTNIQSNKVIWN
+308 TFGEATIKNNKVVWN
-323 LSGLKSGTDATLTID
+323 LSGLKSGTDAILTID

-352 PTHTKTDITCK
+352 PTHTKTDITYK

-383 TVIYEGNIPA
+383 TVIYEGNTPA
-393 GCVVSNVPGTIN
+393 GCVVSNVPGTSN

-411 VQKENTIP
+411 VQKENKVP
-419 VCAGYQF
+419 ECAGYQF

-438 VNEDTFIMPDKNVTL
+438 VNEDTFIMPEKNVTL

-466 DGTVSKVQTLYRLIA
+466 DGTISKVQTLYRLIA
-481 DSSIGLD
+481 DSSVGLD
-488 TNVNFN
+488 TNVDFN

-508 STASDTYPVHYYRGN
+508 STASDTYPIHYYRGN
-523 IKNNNVL
+523 IDNNNVL

-546 VKLIYNGIPKDDYDS
+546 VKLIYNGVYDE
-561 SIPIS
+561 
-566 QDKYINISN
+566 
-575 DASYPYTYNT
+575 
-585 STNKWTS
+585 TNK
-592 TNKTHS
+592 
-598 KTGTISFSVAESGTY
+598 
-613 VLAYSV
+613 
-619 SSEANYDKA
+619 
-628 YFYKDGTEL
+628 
-637 GVYSG
+637 
-642 TASGTIS
+642 
-649 LGELT
+649 
-654 SSNVIQVKYAKDG
+654 
-667 SNSSG
+667 
-672 TDSVTFSIDK
+672 
-682 ASGNAVK
+682 
-689 SCNNTGTDSQIGTS
+689 CNNTGTATQIGKS
-703 AFNLNVTSPAD
+703 AFNSLESSPAD
-714 VGYMDN
+714 VGYMY
-720 GIYKCS
+720 GTRYTYSS
-726 KYSFPMV
+726 KGFP
-733 SVLAYSYAAST
+733 SINVLNQSYTSNT

-753 YSSSTG
+753 YSNGT
-759 KYTLQ
+759 YTLQ
-764 NAEQKSW
+764 NVEAKSW
-771 SDNYSTLTGYYTC
+771 SDNYSSLTGYYTC

-795 YIAGTDRTYQYTL
+795 YIVGATSYYQYTL
-808 SLSGSVTDPDT
+808 SLSAGVTDPAT

-839 DAVTVKKSDW
+839 DTVTVKKSDW
-849 FINYRTYKNYYM
+849 YTNYSTYKNYYV
-861 CKDLTSTTCDGMYI
+861 CKDLTSTTCDSKYLI
-875 IVPTNLTLN
+875 
-884 TNTSV
+884 TSASSTS
-889 DRFIITYDDTFKYVY
+889 ITYDDTFGYMY
-904 GNDVVWDG
+904 GNDVTWNG

-919 TYTSTLGWNNDRRT
+919 TYTSTSGWSTDRT
-933 LAKKYHYTCL
+933 TATKKYHYTCL

-950 DVYYIN
+950 DVYYILS
-956 YFGDSSYIYYLKL
+956 FGGNTRIYYLKL

-975 EGAKN
+975 EDAKN
-980 AMFTNTGVSQIK
+980 EMFTNTTDSTIKKAIDIWYSQ
-992 GTIDSWYKT
+992 

-1007 EKLEDTIFCNDRTL
+1007 EKLEDTIWCNDRTL

-1035 GYSYFSAYNRIY
+1035 DYSYFSAYNRRNKY
-1047 TKHSPSVECPNKSRD
+1047 SPSVECSNESRD

-1077 YPVGLLTADE
+1077 YPVGLLTSDE

-1093 RNASNSNY
+1093 RNANNSNY
-1101 YLYTGQYYWLLTPSR
+1101 YLYTGQDYWLLSPS
-1116 FDDVF
+1116 FF
-1121 AIVFYVGNIGD
+1121 NHGGANGFYVHSRGL
-1132 LHSSGVNSSIGAR
+1132 LHDYYVGVYSSFGAR
-1145 PSVSLA
+1145 PSIVLSK
-1151 PGTRT
+1151 GTRYSS
-1156 AVGDGTVYYPYVIEE
+1156 GDGTVYYPYVIEE
-1171 D
+1171 E

>member
-1 MLTRNKIKSIFRK
+1 MKKKFIKFFQQIK
-14 TDSCTDGR
+14 R

-47 FISYSFAALTPTPS
+47 FISYSFAALTSIPS

-74 EEGAWQ
+74 EEGSWQ

-124 TKLTQ
+124 SKLTQ

-220 TPNEVSQY
+220 TPNEVGEY
-228 KYLKSKYNYLDINGI
+228 KYLKSKYSYLDINGI
-243 QYELGNTVL
+243 QYELGDTVL

-272 FLYKASLTTATYDE
+272 FLYKASLTTAAYDE

-294 TNYFNLNNVTDINT
+294 SNYFNLNNVTDINT
-308 TFGKTNIQSNKVIWN
+308 TFGEATIQSNKVVWN
-323 LSGLKSGTDATLTID
+323 LSGLKSGTDASLTID
-338 INFNNNLIGVGGIY
+338 INFNNDLIGVGGIY
-352 PTHTKTDITCK
+352 PTHTKTDILYK

-383 TVIYEGNIPA
+383 TVIYEGNTPA
-393 GCVVSNVPGTIN
+393 GCVVSNVPGTSN

-438 VNEDTFIMPDKNVTL
+438 VNDDSFIMPEKNVTL
-453 RATWKKLSITKSM
+453 RAIWKKLGIRKSM
-466 DGTVSKVQTLYRLIA
+466 DGTVSKVQTLYRLMA
-481 DSSIGLD
+481 DSSVGLD
-488 TNVNFN
+488 TNVNF
-494 STPTDANSGVYTIA
+494 SSKLTDANSGVYTIA

-523 IKNNNVL
+523 IDNNNVL

-546 VKLIYNGIPKDDYDS
+546 VKLIYNG
-561 SIPIS
+561 
-566 QDKYINISN
+566 NISN
-575 DASYPYTYNT
+575 DASYPYTYDT

-598 KTGTISFSVAESGTY
+598 KTGTISFSVVEPGIYKFS
-613 VLAYSV
+613 YSV
-619 SSEANYDKA
+619 SSDANGDKA
-628 YFYKDGTEL
+628 YFYKDGTQI
-637 GVYSG
+637 GMYAG

-654 SSNVIQVKYAKDG
+654 SSNVIQVKYTKNG
-667 SNSSG
+667 SYSSG
-672 TDSVTFSIDK
+672 TDSVTFSVDK
-682 ASGNAVK
+682 SSGNLVK
-689 SCNNTGTDSQIGTS
+689 SCNNTGEASQIGTS
-703 AFNLNVTSPAD
+703 QFNSSYSSPAD
-714 VGYMDN
+714 VGYMY
-720 GIYKCS
+720 GTRYT
-726 KYSFPMV
+726 YSFKGFP
-733 SVLAYSYAAST
+733 SIYVLDQSYTSNT

-753 YSSSTG
+753 YSNGT
-759 KYTLQ
+759 YTLQ
-764 NAEQKSW
+764 NAEAKSW

-784 GSTSTTCSTVY
+784 RSTSTTCSTIY
-795 YIAGTDRTYQYTL
+795 YIAGADSSYQYTL
-808 SLSGSVTDPDT
+808 SLSGGVTDPDT
-819 QTITLGKGIADNG
+819 QTITLGKGITDNG

-839 DAVTVKKSDW
+839 DTVTVKRVDW
-849 FINYRTYKNYYM
+849 YTNYSTYKNYYM
-861 CKDLTSTTCDGMYI
+861 CKDLTSTICDSKYLI
-875 IVPTNLTLN
+875 YSTNN
-884 TNTSV
+884 YQI
-889 DRFIITYDDTFKYVY
+889 RYDDTFKYVY
-904 GNDVVWDG
+904 GNDVTWNG
-912 TKYTLTD
+912 SKYTLTD
-919 TYTSTLGWNNDRRT
+919 TYTSTSGWSTDRT
-933 LAKKYHYTCL
+933 TAAKKYHYTCL

-950 DVYYIN
+950 DVYYIY
-956 YFGDSSYIYYLKL
+956 YFGNSSNIYYLKL

-975 EGAKN
+975 EDAKN
-980 AMFTNTGVSQIK
+980 EMFTNTTDSTIKKAIDNWYSQ
-992 GTIDSWYKT
+992 
-1001 NMTGYT
+1001 NMTSYT
-1007 EKLEDTIFCNDRTL
+1007 SKLEDTIFCNDRTL

-1035 GYSYFSAYNRIY
+1035 GYSSFSVNNRIKKY
-1047 TKHSPSVECPNKSRD
+1047 SPSVECPNESRD

-1087 VMLAGG
+1087 VMLAGE
-1093 RNASNSNY
+1093 RSTYITINSNY
-1101 YLYTGQYYWLLTPSR
+1101 YLYSASWYWLLSPFHFTDIDACFFS
-1116 FDDVF
+1116 
-1121 AIVFYVGNIGD
+1121 VFYEGGLGGYAYATD
-1132 LHSSGVNSSIGAR
+1132 SPRGVR
-1145 PSVSLA
+1145 PSIVLSK
-1151 PGTRT
+1151 GTRYSS
-1156 AVGDGTVYYPYVIEE
+1156 GDGTVYYPYVIEE
-1171 D
+1171 E

>member
-1 MLTRNKIKSIFRK
+1 M
-14 TDSCTDGR
+14 
-22 FNCAKLLSN
+22 
-31 KKYVISSI
+31 
-39 VLIGLLIV
+39 
-47 FISYSFAALTPTPS
+47 
-61 ITVPSTTLSYAGS
+61 SYAGS

-80 YTKSAYWLS
+80 YTKSAHWLS
-89 KNKAR
+89 ENKAR

-100 TIKKKR
+100 TIQKNR

-148 ALITFNDSATVVND
+148 ALITFNDTATVVNN

-272 FLYKASLTTATYDE
+272 FLYKASLSTAIYDE

-294 TNYFNLNNVTDINT
+294 TNYFNLNNITDINT
-308 TFGKTNIQSNKVIWN
+308 TFGEATIQSNKVIWD
-323 LSGLKSGTDATLTID
+323 LSGLKSGTDAILTID

-352 PTHTKTDITCK
+352 PTHTKTDILYK
-363 IGNISTTE
+363 IGNTSTTE
-371 STTKTTILKDKY
+371 STDKTTILKDKY
-383 TVIYEGNIPA
+383 TVVYEGNTPS
-393 GCVVSNVPGTIN
+393 GCVVSNVPGTSN

-411 VQKENTIP
+411 VQKENKVP

-431 VTAGVKE
+431 VTAGVEE
-438 VNEDTFIMPDKNVTL
+438 VNDDSFIMPEKNVTL
-453 RATWKKLSITKSM
+453 RAIWKKLGIKKSM
-466 DGTVSKVQTLYRLIA
+466 DGTVSKVQTLYRLMA
-481 DSSIGLD
+481 DSSVGLD

-508 STASDTYPVHYYRGN
+508 STENDTYPVHYYRGN
-523 IKNNNVL
+523 IDNNNVL

-546 VKLIYNGIPKDDYDS
+546 VKLIYNGTPKEDYDS

-566 QDKYINISN
+566 QDKYISISN
-575 DASYPYTYNT
+575 DTTYPYTYDI

-613 VLAYSV
+613 KLSYSV
-619 SSEANYDKA
+619 SSEANCDKA
-628 YFYKDGTEL
+628 YFYKDGTQIGE
-637 GVYSG
+637 YSG
-642 TASGTIS
+642 TDSGTIS

-654 SSNVIQVKYAKDG
+654 SSNVIQVKYTKDG
-667 SNSSG
+667 SISSG
-672 TDSVTFSIDK
+672 TDSVSFSLDK
-682 ASGNAVK
+682 AAGNLVK
-689 SCNNTGTDSQIGTS
+689 SCNNTGIDSQIGTS
-703 AFNLNVTSPAD
+703 AFNLSWSSPAG
-714 VGYMDN
+714 VGYMYGTRYTDN
-720 GIYKCS
+720 SYYLPGIN
-726 KYSFPMV
+726 
-733 SVLAYSYAAST
+733 VLNQLWTSNTS
-744 NYYYGTSVT
+744 YYYGTSVT
-753 YSSSTG
+753 YSNGT
-759 KYTLQ
+759 YTLQ
-764 NAEQKSW
+764 NAQAKSW
-771 SDNYSTLTGYYTC
+771 SDNYSSLTGYYTC
-784 GSTSTTCSTVY
+784 RSTSTTCSTVY
-795 YIAGTDRTYQYTL
+795 YIVGADRNYQYNL
-808 SLSGSVTDPDT
+808 SLSAGTTDPDT
-819 QTITLGKGIADNG
+819 QIITLGKGIIDNG
-832 NNTYTLT
+832 NNTYSLT
-839 DAVTVKKSDW
+839 ETVTVKKVDW
-849 FINYRTYKNYYM
+849 YKNYSTYKNYYM
-861 CKDLTSTTCDGMYI
+861 CKDLTSTTCDSKYI
-875 IVPTNLTLN
+875 NII
-884 TNTSV
+884 TST
-889 DRFIITYDDTFKYVY
+889 DNYQITYDDTFKYIY
-904 GNDVVWDG
+904 GNDVTWDG

-919 TYTSTLGWNNDRRT
+919 TYISTSGWNSDRTT

-943 NTTGECT
+943 NATGECT
-950 DVYYIN
+950 DVYYIH
-956 YFGDSSYIYYLKL
+956 YFGNNTSIPYLKL

-975 EGAKN
+975 EDAKN
-980 AMFTNTGVSQIK
+980 EMFTNTNDSTIKQAIDTWYSQ
-992 GTIDSWYKT
+992 
-1001 NMTGYT
+1001 NMTTYT
-1007 EKLEDTIFCNDRTL
+1007 EKLEDTIWCNDRTL
-1021 YSGSLAGKDVDAGT
+1021 YSGSVAGKDEDAGT
-1035 GYSYFSAYNRIY
+1035 DYSRFSAYNRSWN
-1047 TKHSPSVECPNKSRD
+1047 TRSPSTECSNESRD
-1062 GFTVSTSSGGNGKLT
+1062 GFTVSTLSGGNGKLT

-1087 VMLAGG
+1087 VMLAGE
-1093 RNASNSNY
+1093 RKASNSNY
-1101 YLYTGQYYWLLTPSR
+1101 YLYTGQWYWLLSPSYFSNDR
-1116 FDDVF
+1116 
-1121 AIVFYVGNIGD
+1121 AYGFYVVYYSGNLITHYYVFD
-1132 LHSSGVNSSIGAR
+1132 SLGVR

-1151 PGTRT
+1151 KGTRYSS
-1156 AVGDGTVYYPYVIEE
+1156 GDGTIYYPYVIEE

>member
-1 MLTRNKIKSIFRK
+1 MKNNFIKSFLHKCCFYR
-14 TDSCTDGR
+14 D
-22 FNCAKLLSN
+22 KLLSN

-61 ITVPSTTLSYAGS
+61 ITVPSTTLSYS
-74 EEGAWQ
+74 DKEEGAWQ

-89 KNKAR
+89 KDKAR

-100 TIKKKR
+100 TLEKNR

-124 TKLTQ
+124 SKLTQ

-148 ALITFNDSATVVND
+148 ALITFNDSATVVNN

-228 KYLKSKYNYLDINGI
+228 KYLKSKYSYLDINGI
-243 QYELGNTVL
+243 QYELGDTVL

-272 FLYKASLTTATYDE
+272 FLYKASLSTAIYDE

-294 TNYFNLNNVTDINT
+294 TNYFNLNNVTDVST
-308 TFGKTNIQSNKVIWN
+308 TFGEATIKNNKVIWD
-323 LSGLKSGTDATLTID
+323 LSGLKSGTDATLKID
-338 INFNNNLIGVGGIY
+338 INFNNDLIGVGGIY
-352 PTHTKTDITCK
+352 PTHTKTDTLYK

-383 TVIYEGNIPA
+383 TVIYEGNTPA
-393 GCVVSNVPGTIN
+393 GCVVSNVPGTSN

-438 VNEDTFIMPDKNVTL
+438 VNDDTFIMPEKNVTL

-466 DGTVSKVQTLYRLIA
+466 DGTVSKVQTLYRLMA
-481 DSSIGLD
+481 DSSVGLD
-488 TNVNFN
+488 TNVDF
-494 STPTDANSGVYTIA
+494 SSAPTDANSGVYTIA

-523 IKNNNVL
+523 IDNNNVL

-546 VKLIYNGIPKDDYDS
+546 VKLIYNGVYDE
-561 SIPIS
+561 
-566 QDKYINISN
+566 K
-575 DASYPYTYNT
+575 
-585 STNKWTS
+585 NK
-592 TNKTHS
+592 
-598 KTGTISFSVAESGTY
+598 
-613 VLAYSV
+613 
-619 SSEANYDKA
+619 
-628 YFYKDGTEL
+628 
-637 GVYSG
+637 
-642 TASGTIS
+642 
-649 LGELT
+649 
-654 SSNVIQVKYAKDG
+654 
-667 SNSSG
+667 
-672 TDSVTFSIDK
+672 
-682 ASGNAVK
+682 
-689 SCNNTGTDSQIGTS
+689 CNNTGTASQIGKS
-703 AFNLNVTSPAD
+703 AFNSNYISPAD
-714 VGYMDN
+714 VGYMY
-720 GIYKCS
+720 GTRYT
-726 KYSFPMV
+726 
-733 SVLAYSYAAST
+733 YSYKRFPGINVLERYNVYSMSM
-744 NYYYGTSVT
+744 NYYYGTAIT
-753 YSSSTG
+753 YSNGT
-759 KYTLQ
+759 YTLQ
-764 NAEQKSW
+764 NAEAKSW
-771 SDNYSTLTGYYTC
+771 SDNYSSLTGYYTC
-784 GSTSTTCSTVY
+784 RTTSTTCSTVY
-795 YIAGTDRTYQYTL
+795 YIAGTSSYNQYVI
-808 SLSGSVTDPDT
+808 SLSGGVTDPNT
-819 QTITLGKGIADNG
+819 QTITLGKGITDNG

-839 DAVTVKKSDW
+839 DTVTVKKVDW
-849 FINYRTYKNYYM
+849 YTNYDTYKNYYI
-861 CKDLTSTTCDGMYI
+861 CKDLTSVICDSKYI
-875 IVPTNLTLN
+875 IVSTNITINN
-884 TNTSV
+884 TPS
-889 DRFIITYDDTFKYVY
+889 DRFIITYDDTFAYMY
-904 GNDVVWDG
+904 GNDVTWDG

-919 TYTSTLGWNNDRRT
+919 TYTSTSGWSTDRT
-933 LAKKYHYTCL
+933 TAAKKYHYTCL
-943 NTTGECT
+943 NTTGECR
-950 DVYYIN
+950 DVYYIH
-956 YFGDSSYIYYLKL
+956 YFGSSYQIYYLKL

-975 EGAKN
+975 EDAKN
-980 AMFTNTGVSQIK
+980 EMFTNTTDSTIK
-992 GTIDSWYKT
+992 KAIDTWYKN
-1001 NMTGYT
+1001 NMTAYT

-1035 GYSYFSAYNRIY
+1035 NYSHFSAYNRTMRIY
-1047 TKHSPSVECPNKSRD
+1047 SPSIECSNESRD
-1062 GFTVSTSSGGNGKLT
+1062 GFTVSTSSGGNGKLA

-1093 RNASNSNY
+1093 IYLYSNSSY
-1101 YLYTGQYYWLLTPSR
+1101 YLYTGQPYCFLSPSS
-1116 FDDVF
+1116 FGYNQASGF
-1121 AIVFYVGNIGD
+1121 FVGIDGG
-1132 LHSSGVNSSIGAR
+1132 LYHGSVGSSNGAR

-1151 PGTRT
+1151 PETRT
-1156 AVGDGTVYYPYVIEE
+1156 IEGDGTVNSPYVIEE

>member
-1 MLTRNKIKSIFRK
+1 MLTRNKIKSIFRQ
-14 TDSCTDGR
+14 TDSCADGR
-22 FNCAKLLSN
+22 INYVKLLSN

-124 TKLTQ
+124 SKLTQ
-129 VQNDVNELI
+129 VQSDVNELI

-148 ALITFNDSATVVND
+148 ALITFNDTATVVNN

-243 QYELGNTVL
+243 QYELGDEVL

-286 FTLTDYVD
+286 FTLTDYAD

-308 TFGKTNIQSNKVIWN
+308 TFGEATIQSNKVIWN

-352 PTHTKTDITCK
+352 PTHTKTDITYK

-383 TVIYEGNIPA
+383 TVIYEGNTPA
-393 GCVVSNVPGTIN
+393 GCVVSNMPGTSN

-411 VQKENTIP
+411 VQKENKVP

-438 VNEDTFIMPDKNVTL
+438 VNEDTFIMPEKNVTL

-466 DGTVSKVQTLYRLIA
+466 DGTISKVQTLYRLMA

-488 TNVNFN
+488 TNVNFS

-523 IKNNNVL
+523 IDNNNVL

-546 VKLIYNGIPKDDYDS
+546 VKLIYNGVYDE
-561 SIPIS
+561 
-566 QDKYINISN
+566 
-575 DASYPYTYNT
+575 
-585 STNKWTS
+585 TNK
-592 TNKTHS
+592 
-598 KTGTISFSVAESGTY
+598 
-613 VLAYSV
+613 
-619 SSEANYDKA
+619 
-628 YFYKDGTEL
+628 
-637 GVYSG
+637 
-642 TASGTIS
+642 
-649 LGELT
+649 
-654 SSNVIQVKYAKDG
+654 
-667 SNSSG
+667 
-672 TDSVTFSIDK
+672 
-682 ASGNAVK
+682 
-689 SCNNTGTDSQIGTS
+689 CNNTGTASQIGTS
-703 AFNLNVTSPAD
+703 AFNSSYSSPAD
-714 VGYMDN
+714 VGYM
-720 GIYKCS
+720 YETR
-726 KYSFPMV
+726 YT
-733 SVLAYSYAAST
+733 YSYKGFSSINVLERYNVYSMSM
-744 NYYYGTSVT
+744 NYYYGTSIT
-753 YSSSTG
+753 YSNGT
-759 KYTLQ
+759 YTLQ
-764 NAEQKSW
+764 NAEAKSW
-771 SDNYSTLTGYYTC
+771 SDNYSSLTGYYTC
-784 GSTSTTCSTVY
+784 RTTSTTCSTVY
-795 YIAGTDRTYQYTL
+795 YIVGTSGSYQYNL
-808 SLSGSVTDPDT
+808 SLSNGVTDPDT
-819 QTITLGKGIADNG
+819 QTITLGKGIIDNG
-832 NNTYTLT
+832 DNTYILT
-839 DAVTVKKSDW
+839 DTVTLKKYDW
-849 FINYRTYKNYYM
+849 YKNYSTYKNYYV
-861 CKDLTSTTCDGMYI
+861 CKNLTSTTCDSKYFM
-875 IVPTNLTLN
+875 
-884 TNTSV
+884 TST
-889 DRFIITYDDTFKYVY
+889 DKYQITYDDTFKYVY
-904 GNDVVWDG
+904 GNDVTWDG

-919 TYTSTLGWNNDRRT
+919 TYTSTSGWSTDRT
-933 LAKKYHYTCL
+933 TAAKKYHYTCL

-950 DVYYIN
+950 SVYYIH
-956 YFGDSSYIYYLKL
+956 YFGSSSYIYYLKL

-975 EGAKN
+975 EDAKN
-980 AMFTNTGVSQIK
+980 EMFTNTTCSTMK
-992 GTIDSWYKT
+992 KTIDSWYKN
-1001 NMTGYT
+1001 NMTAYT
-1007 EKLEDTIFCNDRTL
+1007 EKLEDIIWCNDRTL

-1035 GYSYFSAYNRIY
+1035 AGSYFSAYNRIY
-1047 TKHSPSVECPNKSRD
+1047 TKRSPSVECPNESRD
-1062 GFTVSTSSGGNGKLT
+1062 GFTVSTLSGGNGKLT

-1093 RNASNSNY
+1093 RNTNNSNY
-1101 YLYTGQYYWLLTPSR
+1101 YLYTGQKYWLLSPFS
-1116 FDDVF
+1116 FGLISNLAFFFSVQSDG
-1121 AIVFYVGNIGD
+1121 YLGD
-1132 LHSSGVNSSIGAR
+1132 SSVANSNGAR

-1151 PGTRT
+1151 PGTRIT
-1156 AVGDGTVYYPYVIEE
+1156 EGAGTVNSPYVIEE
-1171 D
+1171 Q

>member
-1 MLTRNKIKSIFRK
+1 MKNNFIKSFLHKCFFYR
-14 TDSCTDGR
+14 D
-22 FNCAKLLSN
+22 KLLSN

-39 VLIGLLIV
+39 VLIGLFIV

-61 ITVPSTTLSYAGS
+61 ITVPSTTLSYS
-74 EEGAWQ
+74 DKEEGAWQ

-89 KNKAR
+89 KDKAR

-100 TIKKKR
+100 TLEKNR

-138 NDTIPKGNKI
+138 NVTIPKGNKI
-148 ALITFNDSATVVND
+148 ALITFNDSATVVNN
-162 FTNDTT
+162 FTNDIT

-243 QYELGNTVL
+243 QYELGDEVL

-294 TNYFNLNNVTDINT
+294 TNYFNLNNVTDVST
-308 TFGKTNIQSNKVIWN
+308 TFGEATIQNNKVVWN
-323 LSGLKSGTDATLTID
+323 LSGLKSGTDAILTID

-352 PTHTKTDITCK
+352 PTHTKTDITYK

-383 TVIYEGNIPA
+383 TVIYEGNTPA
-393 GCVVSNVPGTIN
+393 GCVVSNVPGTSN

-411 VQKENTIP
+411 VQKENKVP

-438 VNEDTFIMPDKNVTL
+438 VNEDTFIMPEKNVTL

-466 DGTVSKVQTLYRLIA
+466 DGTISKVQTLYRLMA

-488 TNVNFN
+488 TNVNFS

-523 IKNNNVL
+523 IDNNNVL

-546 VKLIYNGIPKDDYDS
+546 VKLIYNGVYDE
-561 SIPIS
+561 
-566 QDKYINISN
+566 
-575 DASYPYTYNT
+575 
-585 STNKWTS
+585 TNK
-592 TNKTHS
+592 
-598 KTGTISFSVAESGTY
+598 
-613 VLAYSV
+613 
-619 SSEANYDKA
+619 
-628 YFYKDGTEL
+628 
-637 GVYSG
+637 
-642 TASGTIS
+642 
-649 LGELT
+649 
-654 SSNVIQVKYAKDG
+654 
-667 SNSSG
+667 
-672 TDSVTFSIDK
+672 
-682 ASGNAVK
+682 
-689 SCNNTGTDSQIGTS
+689 CNNTGTASQIGTS
-703 AFNLNVTSPAD
+703 AFNSSYSSPAD
-714 VGYMDN
+714 VGYM
-720 GIYKCS
+720 YETR
-726 KYSFPMV
+726 YT
-733 SVLAYSYAAST
+733 YSYKGFSSINVLERYNVYSMSM
-744 NYYYGTSVT
+744 NYYYGTSIT
-753 YSSSTG
+753 YSNGT
-759 KYTLQ
+759 YTLQ
-764 NAEQKSW
+764 NAEAKSW
-771 SDNYSTLTGYYTC
+771 SDNYSSLTGYYTC
-784 GSTSTTCSTVY
+784 RTTSTTCSTVY
-795 YIAGTDRTYQYTL
+795 YIVGTSGSYQYNL
-808 SLSGSVTDPDT
+808 SLSNGVTDPDT
-819 QTITLGKGIADNG
+819 QTITLGKGIIDNG
-832 NNTYTLT
+832 DNTYILT
-839 DAVTVKKSDW
+839 DTVTLKKYDW
-849 FINYRTYKNYYM
+849 YKNYSTYKNYYV
-861 CKDLTSTTCDGMYI
+861 CKNLTSTTCDSKYFM
-875 IVPTNLTLN
+875 
-884 TNTSV
+884 TST
-889 DRFIITYDDTFKYVY
+889 DKYQITYDDTFKYVY
-904 GNDVVWDG
+904 GNDVTWDG

-919 TYTSTLGWNNDRRT
+919 TYTSTSGWSTDRT
-933 LAKKYHYTCL
+933 TAAKKYHYTCL

-950 DVYYIN
+950 SVYYIH
-956 YFGDSSYIYYLKL
+956 YFGSSSYIYYLKL

-975 EGAKN
+975 EDAKN
-980 AMFTNTGVSQIK
+980 EMFTNTTGSTMK
-992 GTIDSWYKT
+992 KTIDSWYKN
-1001 NMTGYT
+1001 NMTAYT
-1007 EKLEDTIFCNDRTL
+1007 EKLEDIIWCNDRTL

-1035 GYSYFSAYNRIY
+1035 AGSYFSAYNRIY
-1047 TKHSPSVECPNKSRD
+1047 TKRSPSVECPNESRD
-1062 GFTVSTSSGGNGKLT
+1062 GFTVSTLSGGNGKLT

-1093 RNASNSNY
+1093 RNTNNSNY
-1101 YLYTGQYYWLLTPSR
+1101 YLYTGQKYWLLSPFS
-1116 FDDVF
+1116 FGLISNLAFFFSVQSDG
-1121 AIVFYVGNIGD
+1121 YLGD
-1132 LHSSGVNSSIGAR
+1132 SSVANSNGAR

-1151 PGTRT
+1151 PGTRIT
-1156 AVGDGTVYYPYVIEE
+1156 EGAGTVNSPYVIEE
-1171 D
+1171 Q